1 MNDQQIIDLLLDLD
15 ETIADLRHRHTIFE
29 HKEMPSHRRVAEAVR
44 ILRDRR
50 LTTIGELEKNG
61 RI

>member
-15 ETIADLRHRHTIFE
+15 ETIHGLRLRFTVHN

-44 ILRDRR
+44 ILRDRKP
-50 LTTIGELEKNG
+50 TTIGELEKNG

>member
-1 MNDQQIIDLLLDLD
+1 MNDQQIIDLILDLD
-15 ETIADLRHRHTIFE
+15 ETIADLRHRHTFLE
-29 HKEMPSHRRVAEAVR
+29 HKETPSHRRVAEAVR

>member
-1 MNDQQIIDLLLDLD
+1 MNDQQIIDLLIDLD
-15 ETIADLRHRHTIFE
+15 ETIADLRHRHTTLE